1 MDSWSIRIKVIS
13 LLEPSLKNSD
23 LCMNAW
29 KLRFSMVA
37 TLAAIF
43 GLTTLVFSAVLL
55 WVGYFDFLT
64 VGILVVV
71 LNVAQ
76 WLLSPYLVGAIY
88 RVKEMKSDENP
99 KLHQMVADLS
109 KKSGI
114 SAPKLMLSQI
124 PLPNAFAY
132 GSPLTGSR
140 VAVTQGLLTHLDDG
154 EVEAVIGH
162 ELGHLKHRDV
172 QVMMVASFLPA
183 LFYYIGYTMML
194 SGMFGGGSD
203 RKNGGG
209 NNALFGFAFM
219 AFSWILTLFTLYLSR
234 LREYYADRHSALIVE
249 NGAQKLSTGLVTI
262 VHESKNPSKQQ
273 KEQQKSASSYKAL
286 FIADPERA
294 TADAAELGANRIT
307 NKEDLLRETL
317 AKQPNSFDKFTEIL
331 STHPNI
337 IKRLR
342 ALQELSEN
350 PPNY

>member
-1 MDSWSIRIKVIS
+1 
-13 LLEPSLKNSD
+13 
-23 LCMNAW
+23 MNAW

-55 WVGYFDFLT
+55 YVGYFSILT
-64 VGILVVV
+64 VGLLVVV

-88 RVKEMKSDENP
+88 RVKELKEGDNP

-109 KKSGI
+109 QKSKIKK
-114 SAPKLMLSQI
+114 PQLMLAQI

-140 VAVTQGLLTHLDDG
+140 VAVTQGLLNKLDDG

-172 QVMMVASFLPA
+172 QVMMFVSFLPA
-183 LFYYIGYTMML
+183 LFYYIGYMMML
-194 SGMFGGGSD
+194 SGIFGGN
-203 RKNGGG
+203 RRNEGGG
-209 NNALFGFAFM
+209 YNALIGIAFM
-219 AFSWILTLFTLYLSR
+219 AFSWVLTLFTLYLSR
-234 LREYYADRHSALIVE
+234 LREYYADRHSVSVVE
-249 NGAQKLSTGLVTI
+249 NGAEKLSTGLVAI
-262 VHESKNPSKQQ
+262 VEESRRTGRPTQEQAKNN
-273 KEQQKSASSYKAL
+273 SAYKAL
-286 FIADPERA
+286 FISDPDRA
-294 TADAAELGANRIT
+294 NVDAEELHTSKAM
-307 NKEDLLRETL
+307 NKKDLLRETL
-317 AKQPNSFDKFTEIL
+317 SRQPTSGDRLLEIF

-342 ALQELSEN
+342 ALQQLS
-350 PPNY
+350 

>member
-1 MDSWSIRIKVIS
+1 
-13 LLEPSLKNSD
+13 
-23 LCMNAW
+23 MNAW

-55 WVGYFDFLT
+55 WVGYFDLLT
-64 VGILVVV
+64 VGALVVI

-99 KLHQMVADLS
+99 KLHQMIQELS

-114 SAPKLMLSQI
+114 STPKLMLSQI

-140 VAVTQGLLTHLDDG
+140 VAVTEGLLKSLDDG

-172 QVMMVASFLPA
+172 QVMMVVSFLPA
-183 LFYYIGYTMML
+183 LFYYIGYSLML
-194 SGMFGGGSD
+194 SGIFGGGE
-203 RKNGGG
+203 RKQGGG
-209 NNALFGFAFM
+209 GDNAIIGIAFM
-219 AFSWILTLFTLYLSR
+219 AFSWVLTLFTLYLSR
-234 LREYYADRHSALIVE
+234 LREYYADRHSAQIVE
-249 NGAQKLSTGLVTI
+249 NGTEKLSTGLVTI
-262 VHESKNPSKQQ
+262 VEESKHSNKPKKGEQ
-273 KEQQKSASSYKAL
+273 KTNTAYKAL
-286 FIADPERA
+286 FIADPDHA
-294 TADAAELGANRIT
+294 NQDAEELHANGIS
-307 NKEDLLRETL
+307 NKKELLRETL
-317 AKQPNSFDKFTEIL
+317 AKKPTGADNFIEIF
-331 STHPNI
+331 STHPNM

-342 ALQELSEN
+342 ALQEIQERGIN
-350 PPNY
+350 A